1 MADKNAVTT
10 NNTDLAVTNQTFAL
24 AEIPTIE
31 EINDILENN
40 IQEGMPFEVRQIDF
54 PKPGTLFWQL
64 VNDDGAKK
72 PAEELKGIILDY
84 HFYNVYYDEPYDGSR
99 KPPTCISMD
108 GITGVGNPGGSC
120 KTCPLGGDDAWG
132 TGTDEKGNPTDGKA
146 CANKLRFFPLLE
158 GEAMPHQITLPP
170 TNLTRDPGGFK
181 YFINQLTNKFKAY
194 QSVVVSLKL
203 VEGKTKS
210 GQESTKLL
218 IGKIADLS
226 KQEASDMI
234 KYAKT
239 LRPHLRNLKIEDDR
253 DVEVVDVAGTVDG
266 GGEDMESGGSWS

>member
-1 MADKNAVTT
+1 MTTGKDLVTT
-10 NNTDLAVTNQTFAL
+10 QEVFAL
-24 AEIPTIE
+24 AEIPTIQ

-40 IQEGMPFEVRQIDF
+40 IQEGMPFEVRKIDF

-72 PAEELKGIILDY
+72 PVEELKAIILDY
-84 HFYNVYYDEPYDGSR
+84 HFFNIYYDSPFDGSGQ
-99 KPPTCISMD
+99 PPACVSYD
-108 GITGVGNPGGSC
+108 GITGTGNPGGSC
-120 KTCPLGGDDAWG
+120 KNCPLGGDNAWG
-132 TGTDEKGNPTDGKA
+132 TGKDEKGNPTGGKA

-170 TNLTRDPGGFK
+170 TNITKEPGGFK
-181 YFINQLTNKFKAY
+181 YFINQLSNKFKAY

-203 VEGKTKS
+203 IEGKTKS
-210 GQESTKLL
+210 GQEATKLL

-226 KQEASDMI
+226 KEEASNMI

-239 LRPHLRNLKIEDDR
+239 LRPYLRNVKIDDDR
-253 DVEVVDVAGTVDG
+253 DAEVVDVAGAADG
-266 GGEDMESGGSWS
+266 GGNAEEGWS